1 MGCFRKELVECSNYM
16 NFRRRTNEY
25 ISDKEVTYGFFS
37 DTDSLSVNG
46 YSLTPFSNTIAAKNE
61 DDTKALVHPS
71 GGTGVSEVPLNTEA
85 SGNSIA
91 RRLPDGRLRAAAATA
106 PEDVVIMSQFNA
118 LVLQVSALRQTVS
131 ALQTEVNALKG

>member
-1 MGCFRKELVECSNYM
+1 MG
-16 NFRRRTNEY
+16 
-25 ISDKEVTYGFFS
+25 
-37 DTDSLSVNG
+37 
-46 YSLTPFSNTIAAKNE
+46 LTPFANTIAAKNE
-61 DDTKALVHPS
+61 DDTKALVHPA
-71 GGTGVSEVPLNTEA
+71 GGTGVAEVPLNTEA

-106 PEDVVIMSQFNA
+106 SDDVVIMSQLNA